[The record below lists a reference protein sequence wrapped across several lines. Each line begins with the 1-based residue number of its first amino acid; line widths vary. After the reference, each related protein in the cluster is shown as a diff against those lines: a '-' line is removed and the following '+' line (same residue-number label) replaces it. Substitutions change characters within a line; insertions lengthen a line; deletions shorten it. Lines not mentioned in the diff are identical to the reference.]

1 VPENAPIAIYD
12 GEDTPVERTYTP
24 KGISREGVAT
34 YRDDVTEDFPP
45 GRGTI
50 SISLKENERVRR
62 IPLNL
67 RLSRVVTKTVDGVDF
82 DAVADYGLS
91 KVEFV
96 VPVTW
101 STQLCDNLATLT
113 ANAINSALVRAYVED
128 GDQAY

>member
-1 VPENAPIAIYD
+1 
-12 GEDTPVERTYTP
+12 
-24 KGISREGVAT
+24 
-34 YRDDVTEDFPP
+34 
-45 GRGTI
+45 
-50 SISLKENERVRR
+50 
-62 IPLNL
+62 
-67 RLSRVVTKTVDGVDF
+67 
-82 DAVADYGLS
+82 VADYGLS